1 MDRAIRFQRVKI
13 MATLGPASSAREVV
27 NTMAQ
32 AGADGFRINAS
43 HTPPEEFARLVGL
56 VREAE
61 RATGRPLAVLCDL
74 PGPKLRIHASGSE
87 RPVHPDD
94 ELLLGPP
101 GSDAAIPVD
110 GFEPAAELRPG
121 DRVLLHDGALRL
133 TVRARRG
140 PFVVAVAETAGRLA
154 PRMGINLP
162 DRETFLPSLGARDLA
177 ALEAGVAAGVDVFAL
192 SFVRRANDV
201 DELRRRLTAA
211 GSRAPIVAKI
221 EKAQATETDVLAAIV
236 TTADVVMVARGDLG
250 AETAPER
257 VPVLQ
262 KEIVRQARRRSVPV
276 MIATEMLESMVRAAR
291 PTRAE
296 ASDVA
301 NAVFDGVDAL
311 LLTAET
317 AIGAHPV
324 LAVQTCARIAADA
337 ERHPAFRTA
346 CAPSGADRPTADQP
360 VAEAVARAAVVAA
373 VDVGAAAIVCF
384 TISGRTARLLA
395 HHRPAV
401 PILALTPDPVVA
413 RALALVWGV
422 EPRLAPAAPH
432 EHESVVELAEQHARA
447 HGIVPPDGLIVVT
460 HGAPLG
466 GYPATNL
473 LRVHRAQS
481 HA

>member
-1 MDRAIRFQRVKI
+1 MSRAIRFQRVKI
-13 MATLGPASSAREVV
+13 MATLGPASSAAEIV
-27 NTMAQ
+27 NAMAQ

-61 RATGRPLAVLCDL
+61 RANGRPLAVLCDL

-87 RPVHPDD
+87 RQVHPDD

-110 GFEPAAELRPG
+110 GFEPAAELRVG
-121 DRVLLHDGALRL
+121 DSVLLHDGALRL
-133 TVRARRG
+133 TVRAFR
-140 PFVVAVAETAGRLA
+140 PPLVVAVAETAGRLA

-162 DRETFLPSLGARDLA
+162 DHETSLPSLGARDLA
-177 ALEAGVAAGVDVFAL
+177 ALEAGVAAGVDLFAL
-192 SFVRRANDV
+192 SFVRRAADV
-201 DELRRRLTAA
+201 AELRQRLTAA
-211 GSRAPIVAKI
+211 GSRASIVAKI
-221 EKAQATETDVLAAIV
+221 EKAQATEPDALAAIV

-262 KEIVRQARRRSVPV
+262 KEIVRRARRQSVPV

-337 ERHPAFRTA
+337 EQHPAF
-346 CAPSGADRPTADQP
+346 GAAGGPPGTDRPRTDQP

-373 VDVGAAAIVCF
+373 GDVGAAAIVCF
-384 TISGRTARLLA
+384 TTSGRTARLLA
-395 HHRPAV
+395 HHRPAM
-401 PILALTPDPVVA
+401 PILALTPDPAVA
-413 RALALVWGV
+413 RELALVWGV
-422 EPRLAPAAPH
+422 EPRLTPAAPH
-432 EHESVVELAEQHARA
+432 EHESVVELAERQAQA
-447 HGIVPPDGLIVVT
+447 HGIVSPGGLIVVT

-466 GYPATNL
+466 GRPATNL
-473 LRVHRAQS
+473 LRVHRARS